1 MHSCQESSIPSPLLL
16 VELVMFSGAL
26 RLTWT
31 PVVRPRDWLG
41 SRGTGIES
49 TREIIQF
56 HPEPEPEEE
65 DWPES
70 LRARSEKGVVRS
82 GIGKGT
88 VCVALGEES
97 KWDSQSGREIPKGPS
112 REPP

>member
-1 MHSCQESSIPSPLLL
+1 M
-16 VELVMFSGAL
+16 
-26 RLTWT
+26 
-31 PVVRPRDWLG
+31 VRPGDWLG

-49 TREIIQF
+49 ARAIVQF
-56 HPEPEPEEE
+56 QPDPESEENCL
-65 DWPES
+65 ES
-70 LRARSEKGVVRS
+70 LRARSENGLVRS

-97 KWDSQSGREIPKGPS
+97 KWDSQSVREIPKGPS